1 MIASVLQR
9 PAFALTVLFS
19 FSLYSIIGCAVE
31 GGTQRSSLPPVPPV
45 RTFDHASA
53 KVIPA
58 IEKVLHNQ
66 GYAIVST
73 DRAGGSLTAE
83 LFTASPLQED
93 TAPQDTTAKKGMST
107 GEVILVVL
115 SIVLIVGLIFII
127 IDAATSDSG
136 NAKSSDNDRHDDHR
150 DHDRPQEMHHDHDV
164 PGKTVGYRYVM
175 NVRTVAVNDTST
187 RVETALTKVT
197 IVDGTPTSS
206 VPVQSSAAV
215 KIFFESLANELY
227 FVSK

>member
-1 MIASVLQR
+1 MLLRPSILLSVL
-9 PAFALTVLFS
+9 FV
-19 FSLYSIIGCAVE
+19 FSLYSIAGCAME
-31 GGTQRSSLPPVPPV
+31 GGAQRSAIPPVPPV
-45 RTFDHASA
+45 RTFTHSSA
-53 KVIPA
+53 TVFPA
-58 IEKVLHNQ
+58 VEKVLHNQ
-66 GYAIVST
+66 GYAVTST
-73 DRAGGSLTAE
+73 DRTGGSLTAE
-83 LFTASPLQED
+83 LFTSSPLQED
-93 TAPQDTTAKKGMST
+93 AAAPDTTAKKGMST

-136 NAKSSDNDRHDDHR
+136 NTQKSDHDRNGGREEHR
-150 DHDRPQEMHHDHDV
+150 DHDRPSGGHHDHDV

-175 NVRTVAVNDTST
+175 NVRTIAVNDTTT